1 MSAREC
7 RASTVVYTRRRGP
20 RDRASVSLSQQIQ
33 GRTPCHARD
42 CFSRCFW
49 RAPTGVLLLQDSGFR
64 YLPRMDEHR
73 KDADPTGRTPTSVET
88 PPAQASSV
96 ETSAAASPRTSDTD
110 VRSLHLWQIQSIRD
124 VLVIGAVAGTIY
136 VGYAM
141 RTVTVPLLIALALA
155 YLVEP
160 LVARMTSWR
169 RMNRPLAVGFILTAL
184 GVLLAMSIAI
194 VVPLVAAQTISFAE
208 SLRSGRYDG
217 AVERMI
223 EVVPDDYRAD
233 VRAWADRVIHPS
245 SRAQESTHA
254 TGDTTG
260 DTTGDKTEAS
270 PETPVDTPTA
280 IASSEATSSNAA
292 THSPTPH
299 ASSGRGAQDG
309 SVIARLPESVTQVS
323 LDNPIVSILGAG
335 AGQVY
340 GISLRL
346 LQLGLVA
353 FLIPFYFYYFS
364 VHWPAIVRFFG
375 SFVPDENRGKVGEIV
390 AEMDRAVAGF
400 VRGRIVICVIMGVMF
415 AIGWQICGVPYG
427 IALGLF
433 TGALSI
439 VPYLGGVGLPFA
451 VLLLLVDQFG
461 LVADE
466 RMPIWAMLLW
476 PTVVFVVVQTIEGY
490 LLTPVIAG
498 KATNLDPVTIV
509 VAILAGGSIAGVYG
523 MLLAIP
529 AAACGKIA
537 ARRLLLPR
545 IQDWAS
551 GRVSDPLPIDAE

>member
-1 MSAREC
+1 
-7 RASTVVYTRRRGP
+7 
-20 RDRASVSLSQQIQ
+20 
-33 GRTPCHARD
+33 
-42 CFSRCFW
+42 
-49 RAPTGVLLLQDSGFR
+49 
-64 YLPRMDEHR
+64 MDER
-73 KDADPTGRTPTSVET
+73 RTDAEQHGRNSPPVET
-88 PPAQASSV
+88 PRA
-96 ETSAAASPRTSDTD
+96 SDTD

-169 RMNRPLAVGFILTAL
+169 RMNRPLAVGLILTAL

-194 VVPLVAAQTISFAE
+194 VVPLVAAQTLSLAE

-217 AVERMI
+217 AVERII
-223 EVVPDDYRAD
+223 EVVPDNYRAD
-233 VRAWADRVIHPS
+233 VRAWADRVIHPASRPHEPARGSDEKPEGSNAEDVATKDLS
-245 SRAQESTHA
+245 SLEDARQTPARDGESRNA
-254 TGDTTG
+254 F
-260 DTTGDKTEAS
+260 AS
-270 PETPVDTPTA
+270 VQGVASASEKSSVRDGA
-280 IASSEATSSNAA
+280 SNDASSSVT
-292 THSPTPH
+292 
-299 ASSGRGAQDG
+299 DG
-309 SVIARLPESVTQVS
+309 SVIARLPQSVTQVS
-323 LDNPIVSILGAG
+323 LDNPIVTILGAG

-340 GISLRL
+340 ALSLRL

-364 VHWPAIVRFFG
+364 VHWPAIVGFFG
-375 SFVPDENRGKVGEIV
+375 SLVPDENRGKVGEIV

-451 VLLLLVDQFG
+451 ILLLIVDQFG

-466 RMPIWAMLLW
+466 RMPLWAMVLW
-476 PTVVFVVVQTIEGY
+476 PSVVFIVVQTIEGY

-545 IQDWAS
+545 IQDWAR
-551 GRVSDPLPIDAE
+551 GRVADPLPIDSE

>member
-1 MSAREC
+1 
-7 RASTVVYTRRRGP
+7 
-20 RDRASVSLSQQIQ
+20 
-33 GRTPCHARD
+33 
-42 CFSRCFW
+42 
-49 RAPTGVLLLQDSGFR
+49 
-64 YLPRMDEHR
+64 MDER
-73 KDADPTGRTPTSVET
+73 RTDADQTGRTSTSVGSSSAGSTSVESPST
-88 PPAQASSV
+88 ESSRAS
-96 ETSAAASPRTSDTD
+96 ETD

-217 AVERMI
+217 AVERII

-245 SRAQESTHA
+245 SRAQDSTHA
-254 TGDTTG
+254 TSDTTIE
-260 DTTGDKTEAS
+260 TPEIS

-280 IASSEATSSNAA
+280 SASSDAKSSNAA
-292 THSPTPH
+292 THSPAPN
-299 ASSGRGAQDG
+299 ASSGQVAQDE

-335 AGQVY
+335 AGRVY
-340 GISLRL
+340 ALSLGL

-364 VHWPAIVRFFG
+364 VHWPAIVGFFG
-375 SFVPDENRGKVGEIV
+375 TFVPDENRGKVGEIV

-451 VLLLLVDQFG
+451 VLLLVVDQFG
-461 LVADE
+461 LAADE

>member
-1 MSAREC
+1 LLDVS
-7 RASTVVYTRRRGP
+7 RAFPVV
-20 RDRASVSLSQQIQ
+20 
-33 GRTPCHARD
+33 
-42 CFSRCFW
+42 
-49 RAPTGVLLLQDSGFR
+49 VLLLQKSGFR
-64 YLPRMDEHR
+64 YLSRMDER
-73 KDADPTGRTPTSVET
+73 RTDADQTGRTPTSVGSSSAGST
-88 PPAQASSV
+88 SV
-96 ETSAAASPRTSDTD
+96 ESPSTDSSRASETD

-217 AVERMI
+217 AVERII

-245 SRAQESTHA
+245 SRAQDSTHA
-254 TGDTTG
+254 TSDTTIE
-260 DTTGDKTEAS
+260 TPEIS
-270 PETPVDTPTA
+270 PETPVDAPTA
-280 IASSEATSSNAA
+280 SASSEAKSSHAA
-292 THSPTPH
+292 TKSPTPS
-299 ASSGRGAQDG
+299 ASSGQVAQDG

-340 GISLRL
+340 GLSLRL

-364 VHWPAIVRFFG
+364 VHWPAIVGFFG

-451 VLLLLVDQFG
+451 VLLLVVDQFG

>member
-254 TGDTTG
+254 TGDTTIE
-260 DTTGDKTEAS
+260 TTEAS

-280 IASSEATSSNAA
+280 SASSEAKSSNAA
-292 THSPTPH
+292 THSPAPH

-476 PTVVFVVVQTIEGY
+476 PTVVFVVVQTVEGY

>member
-1 MSAREC
+1 MKLQRS
-7 RASTVVYTRRRGP
+7 P
-20 RDRASVSLSQQIQ
+20 R
-33 GRTPCHARD
+33 
-42 CFSRCFW
+42 
-49 RAPTGVLLLQDSGFR
+49 VLLLQNTGFR
-64 YLPRMDEHR
+64 YLPRMDAR
-73 KDADPTGRTPTSVET
+73 RMDADQTGRNSTP
-88 PPAQASSV
+88 ASSSPASSSPASSSQA
-96 ETSAAASPRTSDTD
+96 ESPSAESSRASEPD

-160 LVARMTSWR
+160 VVARMTSWR
-169 RMNRPLAVGFILTAL
+169 RMNRPLAVGLILAAL

-194 VVPLVAAQTISFAE
+194 VVPLVAAQTLSFAE

-217 AVERMI
+217 AVERII

-245 SRAQESTHA
+245 SRAHESTHA
-254 TGDTTG
+254 TSDTTIE
-260 DTTGDKTEAS
+260 TTETS
-270 PETPVDTPTA
+270 PETPVDTQT
-280 IASSEATSSNAA
+280 ASSSSGAKSSNAA
-292 THSPTPH
+292 ANLPTPTT
-299 ASSGRGAQDG
+299 SSGQVAQDG

-323 LDNPIVSILGAG
+323 LDNPIVSLLGAG

-340 GISLRL
+340 AISLRL

-364 VHWPAIVRFFG
+364 VHWPAIVGFFG
-375 SFVPDENRGKVGEIV
+375 SLVPDENRGKVGEIV

-400 VRGRIVICVIMGVMF
+400 VRGRIVICIIMGVMF
-415 AIGWQICGVPYG
+415 AIGWQLCGVPYG

-451 VLLLLVDQFG
+451 VLLLVVDQFG

-476 PTVVFVVVQTIEGY
+476 PTVVFVVVQTVEGY

>member
-1 MSAREC
+1 MDE
-7 RASTVVYTRRRGP
+7 RRT
-20 RDRASVSLSQQIQ
+20 DADQS
-33 GRTPCHARD
+33 GRTSPPA
-42 CFSRCFW
+42 
-49 RAPTGVLLLQDSGFR
+49 
-64 YLPRMDEHR
+64 
-73 KDADPTGRTPTSVET
+73 ET
-88 PPAQASSV
+88 PRAN
-96 ETSAAASPRTSDTD
+96 ETD

-169 RMNRPLAVGFILTAL
+169 RMNRPLAVGLILTAL

-194 VVPLVAAQTISFAE
+194 VVPLVAAQTLSLAD

-217 AVERMI
+217 AVERII
-223 EVVPDDYRAD
+223 EVVPDNYRAD
-233 VRAWADRVIHPS
+233 VRAWADRVIHPASRPQEPARGADEKLEGSNSDDVETKS
-245 SRAQESTHA
+245 SS
-254 TGDTTG
+254 
-260 DTTGDKTEAS
+260 S
-270 PETPVDTPTA
+270 PEDARETPSREGESRN
-280 IASSEATSSNAA
+280 ASSSMQAA
-292 THSPTPH
+292 APPSGKSV
-299 ASSGRGAQDG
+299 ASDGASDD
-309 SVIARLPESVTQVS
+309 SVIARLPQSVTQVS
-323 LDNPIVSILGAG
+323 FDNPIVTVLGAG

-340 GISLRL
+340 ALSLRL

-364 VHWPAIVRFFG
+364 VHWPAIVGFFG
-375 SFVPDENRGKVGEIV
+375 SLVPDENRGKVGEIV

-451 VLLLLVDQFG
+451 ILLLVVDQFG

-466 RMPIWAMLLW
+466 RMPLWAMVLW
-476 PTVVFVVVQTIEGY
+476 PSVVFIVVQTIEGY

-545 IQDWAS
+545 IQDWAR
-551 GRVSDPLPIDAE
+551 GRVADPLPIDSE